1 MESPGISTLP
11 RDPGQPA
18 GAPATAAPPH
28 AAAARGAG
36 ESGSLH
42 STARPSSGISPPT
55 CTLGPHGS
63 HPLASAYH
71 HPPHP
76 QPPSPPASCP
86 ICPPRPPATPR
97 ASDLL
102 LSGGSCLP
110 DQGSPRVFEK
120 RPSLG
125 LGQLHTCLPL
135 PQKLLEAKCLLA
147 ALHPLGT
154 PVGRVDFPWPP
165 PLKECARTPN
175 LLVIN
180 AMTVP

>member
-1 MESPGISTLP
+1 MGRVLGAFESPGVSTLP
-11 RDPGQPA
+11 GDPGQPA
-18 GAPATAAPPH
+18 GAPATVAPPR
-28 AAAARGAG
+28 AAAAGGMGEPGARLG
-36 ESGSLH
+36 
-42 STARPSSGISPPT
+42 TARPSGISLPT
-55 CTLGPHGS
+55 CALGPQGS

-71 HPPHP
+71 HPHHP
-76 QPPSPPASCP
+76 RPPSPAAPCP
-86 ICPPRPPATPR
+86 ICPPRPPPTPR

-110 DQGSPRVFEK
+110 DGGSPRVFEK

-135 PQKLLEAKCLLA
+135 QTLLEAKCLLA
-147 ALHPLGT
+147 ALYPLGT

-175 LLVIN
+175 LLVN
-180 AMTVP
+180 